1 MRENTQ
7 NRSGMN
13 RQQER
18 SIANDYLKSLSTKVM
33 RITLLKGGLIHK
45 TFLVEAMNGESY
57 VLQGMNTQVFK
68 NPNLIVLNQ
77 QNIARFLAEKK
88 YPKFS
93 LELLSNAQQNYLLQ
107 DTKGQT
113 WRMFKAITPSK
124 SMEVL
129 THPKQA
135 FEAAKALS
143 EFHAFLRE
151 YPAEEIQASI
161 PGFLDFKNRLT
172 YYQHAKEAG
181 IPYRK
186 TQARSWMEKVTRY
199 QSVLDDYFRIE
210 PFLPIRVIHADP
222 KLSNF
227 LFDAN
232 GKKVLALIDWDTIMA
247 GSILYDIGDMI
258 RSFCQVGAEDSE
270 HQTAFFQAEILKE
283 ILTGYVHGPMNDHLT
298 DVERAHFLLGAKAV
312 ILIQGIR
319 FLSDYLLGDLYY
331 WVEDETH
338 NLRRAKNQFKML
350 EELMDLE

>member
-1 MRENTQ
+1 
-7 NRSGMN
+7 MN
-13 RQQER
+13 RQLER
-18 SIANDYLKSLSTKVM
+18 SIANDYLKTLSTKVM
-33 RITLLKGGLIHK
+33 RISLLKGGLIHK

-77 QNIARFLAEKK
+77 QNIARYLTEKN
-88 YPKFS
+88 YPKYR
-93 LELLSNAQQNYLLQ
+93 LELMANEEHNYLLQ

-124 SMEVL
+124 NMEIIS
-129 THPKQA
+129 HPKQA
-135 FEAAKALS
+135 FEAARALS
-143 EFHAFLRE
+143 EFHAYLKD
-151 YPAEEIQASI
+151 YPVDEMQASI
-161 PGFLDFKNRLT
+161 PGFLDFKNRLA
-172 YYQHAKEAG
+172 YYQHASEAG

-186 TQARSWMEKVTRY
+186 TQARSWMEKVARF
-199 QSVLDDYFRIE
+199 QPILDDYFRIE
-210 PFLPIRVIHADP
+210 SILPTRVIHADP

-227 LFDAN
+227 LFDTA
-232 GKKVLALIDWDTIMA
+232 GKKVIAIIDWDTIMP

-258 RSFCQVGAEDSE
+258 RSFCQVGPEDQES
-270 HQTAFFQAEILKE
+270 QKTAFNSDVLKE
-283 ILTGYVHGPMNDHLT
+283 LLTGYVHGPMNDHLS
-298 DVERAHFLLGAKAV
+298 DVERNHFLLGAKAV

-331 WVEDETH
+331 WVEDESH

>member
-1 MRENTQ
+1 
-7 NRSGMN
+7 MN
-13 RQQER
+13 RQLER
-18 SIANDYLKSLSTKVM
+18 SIANDFLKSRATKVM
-33 RITLLKGGLIHK
+33 RISLLKGGLIHK
-45 TFLVEAMNGESY
+45 TFLVEAMNGENY

-77 QNIARFLAEKK
+77 QNISRFLTDKN
-88 YPKFS
+88 YPKQR
-93 LELLSNAQQNYLLQ
+93 LELISNEQHNFLLQ

-113 WRMFKAITPSK
+113 WRMFHAITPSK
-124 SMEVL
+124 SMEVIS
-129 THPKQA
+129 HPKQA

-151 YPAEEIQASI
+151 YPADEIQASI
-161 PGFLDFKNRLT
+161 PGFLDFKNRLA

-186 TQARSWMEKVTRY
+186 TQARNWMEKVARF
-199 QSVLDDYFRIE
+199 QPILDEFFSIE
-210 PFLPIRVIHADP
+210 PKLPTRVIHADP

-227 LFDAN
+227 LFDTS
-232 GKKVLALIDWDTIMA
+232 GKKVLAIIDWDTIMS

-258 RSFCQVGAEDSE
+258 RSFCQVGPEDGES
-270 HQTAFFQAEILKE
+270 QKNAFNSDVLKE
-283 ILTGYVHGPMNDHLT
+283 LLTGYVHGPMNDYLS
-298 DVERAHFLLGAKAV
+298 DVERNHFLLGAKAV

-331 WVEDETH
+331 WVEDESH
-338 NLRRAKNQFKML
+338 NLRRAKNQIKML